1 MRIDLLCANVEKV
14 HKDFD
19 LSGYFRKCFFV
30 ILQFMAIAEDK
41 IVSLSRVNE
50 YIGQILSKNI
60 GGKRFWLRTEIA
72 SVNFPSSG
80 HAYLELVENEHGT
93 VLARAGASIWRNALE
108 EIKHS
113 LGTEYENVLK
123 KGSEILCVAE
133 VTYHRVYGIK
143 LLIHEVDLS
152 FSLGELERKRQ
163 ETIDLLTK
171 EGLIGKNKEH
181 VLPEVVKKVIVIG
194 AHDSAGYGDF
204 EKQLNANQYG
214 YSFEIELLTT
224 LVQGAAAEGQIVRR
238 LHEALKIKADAIVLI
253 RGGGSKLDLDLFNS
267 YAIAKA
273 IALHPLPVITGIGH
287 EQDISV
293 ADLVAHTMLKTPS
306 AVGAYLVERT
316 ATYEGRI
323 REIYS
328 RIHARFNLLLSS
340 RNHKLEV
347 NSNRLINKALAYTR
361 ERSGDM
367 KYNAQGIIRATQ
379 RLLQAENSLLKDGMQ
394 TVKSAAINL
403 IRPKQNEL
411 QYAAQRMKGQVR
423 TIIQEEEHEIRM
435 KKLRIKQS
443 WHTYLSNKKQGLV
456 NLEVLIE
463 SVRPENTL
471 KRGFGIIQFEN
482 KLVKARTKLEDGD
495 ILEVKIHKKKFYVEY
510 KGTEEKWLKKHQ

>member
-1 MRIDLLCANVEKV
+1 MPV
-14 HKDFD
+14 
-19 LSGYFRKCFFV
+19 
-30 ILQFMAIAEDK
+30 AEEK

-50 YIGQILSKNI
+50 HIGQILSQHI

-93 VLARAGASIWRNALE
+93 VLARASASIWRNALE
-108 EIKHS
+108 EIKYA
-113 LGTEYENVLK
+113 LGEEFQNVLK

-163 ETIDLLTK
+163 ETIDRLTK
-171 EGLIGKNKEH
+171 EGLIGLNKQH
-181 VLPEVVKKVIVIG
+181 ILPQVVKRVVVIG

-204 EKQLNANQYG
+204 EKQLLANQYG
-214 YSFEIELLTT
+214 YIFEIELLTT
-224 LVQGAAAEGQIVRR
+224 LVQGAAAEDQIVKR
-238 LHEALKIKADAIVLI
+238 LKESLKLNADAIVLI

-273 IALHPLPVITGIGH
+273 IALHPKPVITGIGH
-287 EQDISV
+287 EQDVSV

-316 ATYEGRI
+316 ATYEGKV
-323 REIYS
+323 REVYS
-328 RIHARFNLLLSS
+328 RIHARFHLLLSS
-340 RNHKLEV
+340 RTHKLEV
-347 NSNRLINKALAYTR
+347 NANKLTNRATSYTR
-361 ERSGDM
+361 ERKGDM
-367 KYNAQGIIRATQ
+367 QLNAQSIIRATQ
-379 RLLQAENSLLKDGMQ
+379 NLLQQEKSLLKDGLG
-394 TVKSAAINL
+394 TVKNATANI

-411 QYAAQRMKGQVR
+411 QYAAQRMKGQVHA
-423 TIIQEEEHEIRM
+423 ILQGEEHEIRM
-435 KKLRIKQS
+435 RKLRVKQS
-443 WHTYLSNKKQGLV
+443 WHSYLSKKKQGLV

-482 KLVKARTKLEDGD
+482 KLVRARTKLKEGD
-495 ILEVKIHKKKFYVEY
+495 ILEVKIHKKVFYVEY
-510 KGTEEKWLKKHQ
+510 KGTGEKWQRKLR